1 MRDLIPRKEL
11 KTMTDRLF
19 GDFWNELDNVLGIP
33 RGALSSE
40 SRKYSYPR
48 INIQKLD
55 NEYSIEAA
63 VPGLT
68 KDNVQVD
75 YANGILTISA
85 SSQNEKNENQ
95 NGYVLRELH
104 KSSFSRSISIDPDQC
119 DVEAIEAGVTDGLLT
134 VKIPKKVLDKPP
146 NKRIIEVR

>member
-19 GDFWNELDNVLGIP
+19 GDFWNELDSVFGTLNGM
-33 RGALSSE
+33 SS
-40 SRKYSYPR
+40 SGRKYSYPR
-48 INIQKLD
+48 INIQSLD

-104 KSSFSRSISIDPDQC
+104 KSSFSRSISIDPDRC

-146 NKRIIEVR
+146 NKRIIEVK